1 MLPSSPLLRFKDL
14 KRVGINNWPTLKRS
28 VEKDGFPPGRYIGD
42 NTRAWTEEEV
52 TAWWDNL
59 PSAGPPPE
67 NVKPAAPV
75 TSRDD
80 GRDSNIPSVT
90 PSNSQSVESAQA
102 LPNGRERR

>member
-14 KRVGINNWPTLKRS
+14 KRVGINNWPTLKRR
-28 VEKDGFPPGRYIGD
+28 VEKDGLPPGRYIGD

-52 TAWWDNL
+52 TAWWDKL
-59 PSAGPPPE
+59 PSAGAPPE
-67 NVKPAAPV
+67 KLKPAAPV

-90 PSNSQSVESAQA
+90 PSNSNRLS
-102 LPNGRERR
+102 RRKPSPMEGG